1 MADVGQCH
9 PLNGW
14 SLSDVLKTDVGPA
27 TSDMFGK
34 LFYHVQ
40 SVFHSFYRHIAI
52 ADVEFQLFN
61 FDAKELPGYIKGK
74 EFARIEIATFFFLA
88 QRYIVVTRS

>member
-9 PLNGW
+9 PLDGW

-27 TSDMFGK
+27 TNDMFGK

-40 SVFHSFYRHIAI
+40 SVFRSFYRAIAN
-52 ADVEFQLFN
+52 ADVEFHLFN
-61 FDAKELPGYIKGK
+61 VDAKELPGYIKGQ
-74 EFARIEIATFFFLA
+74 EFACIEVAIFFSA
-88 QRYIVVTRS
+88 QRYTVLTRS